1 MKFTHPLDYYRLNGK
16 QILWYMNIGEDQDSQ
31 ASNYFPSV
39 KDPQSEKIVVQQE
52 HQLLFLARPQDTVF
66 FHTMP
71 EQAFLDYW
79 KERRLSLPSIICRD
93 ELSQVPDLAG
103 YTVIPF
109 IVSDHL
115 LELKRRY
122 PHLDILAPDLSVC
135 REINHKFNTRR
146 LMERNG
152 FNVTTG
158 YFCSDIESLEH
169 AYDQLISAG
178 FSKCVLKVPYGS
190 SGKGL
195 KVIDNERNF
204 RFLLNYIRNRQ
215 TNVDLLLEGWHPHRL
230 SLTSQLFIS
239 EHEVHLLAVTEQIVD
254 PNGVYKGTNFTP
266 ALSQSE
272 AADYREEILRAGEL
286 IRQMGYTG
294 VLGID
299 SIIDTNGELIPV
311 IEINARLT
319 QVTYILPLVIEQ
331 KKRYEFVESRVLVFN
346 SRADLNFE
354 DYVNDLSEVTRDLPV
369 EIDLYN
375 FCKASGAFKNTYKLF
390 VLVSAHNS
398 EELKKVR
405 SLLDELNTKMT
416 TAVH

>member
-1 MKFTHPLDYYRLNGK
+1 MKFTHPLDYYRLGGK
-16 QILWYMNIGEDQDSQ
+16 PILWYMNIGEEQDGQ

-39 KDPQSEKIVVQQE
+39 KDPQSEEIVVQQE

-71 EQAFLDYW
+71 EPAFLEYW
-79 KERRLSLPSIICRD
+79 KERSLPLPSILCRD
-93 ELSQVPDLAG
+93 ELSQVPGLEG
-103 YTVIPF
+103 YTIIPF
-109 IVSDHL
+109 IVSEQL
-115 LELKRRY
+115 LELKRLY
-122 PHLDILAPDLSVC
+122 PNLDIVAPDLSVC

-146 LMERNG
+146 LMVRNG
-152 FNVTTG
+152 FNVTAG
-158 YFCSDIESLEH
+158 YFCNDIESLER
-169 AYDQLISAG
+169 AYEQLVSAG
-178 FSKCVLKVPYGS
+178 FAKCVLKVPYGS

-204 RFLLNYIRNRQ
+204 RFLLNYIQNRQ
-215 TNVDLLLEGWHPHRL
+215 TSVDLLLEGWHPHRL

-239 EHEVHLLAVTEQIVD
+239 RYEVHLLAVTEQIVD
-254 PNGVYKGTNFTP
+254 PNGVYKGTNFSP
-266 ALSQSE
+266 SLSETES
-272 AADYREEILRAGEL
+272 ADYREEILRAGEL

-319 QVTYILPLVIEQ
+319 QVTYILPLVIER

-346 SRADLNFE
+346 SRADLDFE

-369 EIDLYN
+369 RIDLYN
-375 FCKASGAFKNTYKLF
+375 FCKASGAFKHTYKLF
-390 VLVSAHNS
+390 VLVSADDS
-398 EELKKVR
+398 EQMIKVR

-416 TAVH
+416 TGVH

>member
-1 MKFTHPLDYYRLNGK
+1 MKFTHPLDYYRLSGK
-16 QILWYMNIGEDQDSQ
+16 QILWYMNIGDEQDGQ

-66 FHTMP
+66 FHAMP
-71 EQAFLDYW
+71 EPAFLDYW
-79 KERRLSLPSIICRD
+79 KERNLALPTIICYD
-93 ELSQVPDLAG
+93 ELAQVPDLAR
-103 YTVIPF
+103 YTIIPF
-109 IVSDHL
+109 IVSERL
-115 LELKRRY
+115 LELKERH
-122 PHLDILAPDLSVC
+122 PQMDIMAPELTVC
-135 REINHKFNTRR
+135 REINDKFSTRR
-146 LMERNG
+146 RMERNG

-158 YFCSDIESLEH
+158 YFCSDIGSLEH
-169 AYDQLISAG
+169 AYDQLVSAG

-204 RFLLNYIRNRQ
+204 RFLLNYIQNRQ
-215 TNVDLLLEGWHPHRL
+215 TSVDLLLEGWHPHRL

-239 EHEVHLLAVTEQIVD
+239 EYEVHLLAVTEQIVD
-254 PNGVYKGTNFTP
+254 PNGVYKGTNFSP
-266 ALSQSE
+266 SLSHSE
-272 AADYREEILRAGEL
+272 SADYREEILRAGEL
-286 IRQMGYTG
+286 IRQMGYRG

-346 SRADLNFE
+346 SGVDLDFE
-354 DYVNDLSEVTRDLPV
+354 DYVNDLSDVTRDLPV
-369 EIDLYN
+369 HIDLYN

-390 VLVSAHNS
+390 VLVSAHNT
-398 EELKKVR
+398 EQLIQAR
-405 SLLDELNTKMT
+405 SLLDELNTRMT
-416 TAVH
+416 TGVH